1 MLTEDILDELLN
13 WKEILQKLR
22 IVNLTHN
29 RILNERRAKNK
40 VEDLKKLGIIV
51 TLWFFIGIF
60 DKNDNWRLMII
71 PMNHV

>member
-51 TLWFFIGIF
+51 TL
-60 DKNDNWRLMII
+60 
-71 PMNHV
+71 